1 MITRIFRVSVPSDLH
16 AEFEENFLDI
26 SLPYVEK
33 QSGFVSVFIGRPTK
47 WQPEEYVMV
56 STWKDEASIAAFA
69 GNEWSQ
75 AVIPTGMEKYVR
87 ECWVHHYEIFG
98 NSSIAT

>member
-26 SLPYVEK
+26 SVPYVEK
-33 QSGFVSVFIGRPTK
+33 QPGFISVFVGRPTK

-56 STWKDEASIAAFA
+56 STWKDESSIAAFA
-69 GNEWSQ
+69 GNELESSSH
-75 AVIPTGMEKYVR
+75 P
-87 ECWVHHYEIFG
+87 CWHGEIR
-98 NSSIAT
+98 